1 MLKLKRQTL
10 QSRLKA
16 TEMPHSLKKVYSYL
30 SVLPSLMALSMVSK
44 KRVKDSYNF
53 SFYRQNVPLTTL
65 FHSLTYELVFTVTN
79 AYNFLVSVKV
89 WREIRDVY

>member
-16 TEMPHSLKKVYSYL
+16 TEMLHSLKKVYSYL

-44 KRVKDSYNF
+44 KRVKDSYT
-53 SFYRQNVPLTTL
+53 YLHILLLL
-65 FHSLTYELVFTVTN
+65 FKIFRFTVKT
-79 AYNFLVSVKV
+79 YHLQPFSIV
-89 WREIRDVY
+89 